1 MDATDSLILTVS
13 VTSSTLLGGGIAAI
27 MPRIVGDEPNAVVGI
42 RTRATQSS
50 DKAWQLA
57 HQVSQPILRGT
68 VWTAVVGLCIQ
79 LVTGVVTGF
88 VSVASSFIAVAVALS
103 TFSVLIYA
111 GFKGDAA
118 ARSLNR

>member
-1 MDATDSLILTVS
+1 MDATESLILTVS

-27 MPRIVGDEPNAVVGI
+27 MPRMVGDEPNAIVGI

-68 VWTAVVGLCIQ
+68 VCTAAVGLFIQ

-88 VSVASSFIAVAVALS
+88 ASVASSFAAVAVAVL